1 MRPCLC
7 IQVHNNT
14 SHGVFAKD
22 IQLRARLTQL
32 DTDRHATATPLCG
45 PTRYDL
51 HLRDGRVRKRT
62 TRAKKRKERPTEG
75 ERRGQERLL
84 FVCADLACFSLVLNF
99 DRLRLLLGSVSL
111 LSHGQGRRDDTT
123 SLGTGGEG
131 LRVLKGVGGREVGGR
146 LELTEGYKYL
156 WQPDDHTV
164 SQLESDGR
172 ALAGH
177 LATLT
182 P

>member
-1 MRPCLC
+1 MQMRLCLC

-22 IQLRARLTQL
+22 TQLRARLTQL
-32 DTDRHATATPLCG
+32 DTHRHATATPLCG

-62 TRAKKRKERPTEG
+62 TRAKKRRDRQTG

-99 DRLRLLLGSVSL
+99 DRLCLLLGSVSQ

-123 SLGTGGEG
+123 SLGTGARG
-131 LRVLKGVGGREVGGR
+131 LEC
-146 LELTEGYKYL
+146 
-156 WQPDDHTV
+156 
-164 SQLESDGR
+164 
-172 ALAGH
+172 
-177 LATLT
+177 
-182 P
+182 